1 MSVNEKI
8 YPTSIPTFKTKI
20 KPVMAKNTDFELFVL
35 RFVSRIILKN
45 TSISWK
51 KRDIPQRIV
60 QLFEQKFKK
69 KQFNKLQKK
78 WYGNSNY
85 QLLKVKYK
93 KNMQGVLEEN
103 KYNKQKVLVYSGNKQ
118 SFTYRLETYS
128 SLNKK
133 EEGVKFIYLSAADSK
148 TGYPDLKQ
156 LAKLLNKQSATEVTK
171 LKF

>member
-1 MSVNEKI
+1 MSVNVKI
-8 YPTSIPTFKTKI
+8 LPTSIAWSNTKI
-20 KPVMAKNTDFELFVL
+20 KPVMAKNTDFENFVL
-35 RFVSRIILKN
+35 RFVSRIILNN

-51 KRDIPQRIV
+51 QKDIPNRIV
-60 QLFEQKFKK
+60 RLFEEKFTKK
-69 KQFNKLQKK
+69 DLNLVQKK
-78 WYGNSNY
+78 WYGTSNY

-133 EEGVKFIYLSAADSK
+133 EEGVKFINLSAANSK
-148 TGYPDLKQ
+148 TGYLDLK
-156 LAKLLNKQSATEVTK
+156 
-171 LKF
+171 